1 MLFFAKS
8 TVYSGSP
15 SGPSSAQ
22 VKCLIEE
29 RYAQTPQDQAPE
41 TTLVNVV
48 LQTQNRRQHHQSSS
62 FPNLAKHKR
71 PTSRYQTLPISKS
84 SRNHLRHPCRQKP
97 HQTSLKLP
105 KLRAHPINPSPNRIQ
120 HRL

>member
-1 MLFFAKS
+1 MLCLSSTLMLFFAKS

-41 TTLVNVV
+41 TTLVNMV
-48 LQTQNRRQHHQSSS
+48 LQTQNRRQQANAIVAARARIVEGAVGMVEMALELLSHREIVQLDNERKAAMVS
-62 FPNLAKHKR
+62 NLVLIL
-71 PTSRYQTLPISKS
+71 SLP
-84 SRNHLRHPCRQKP
+84 LG
-97 HQTSLKLP
+97 
-105 KLRAHPINPSPNRIQ
+105 RA
-120 HRL
+120 